1 MKTAEEKSLSH
12 KAGDRVADT
21 SSGVQAIVVRSGPDS
36 VLTLVG
42 DDTATVLL
50 GKRYAC
56 SECPAE
62 LLVTKG
68 GPAVP
73 VCHGQPMKVAAPKTL
88 PSSD

>member
-1 MKTAEEKSLSH
+1 MSH
-12 KAGDRVADT
+12 KAGDRVTDAF
-21 SSGVQAIVVRSGPDS
+21 SGVQAIVVRSPSDS
-36 VLTLVG
+36 VLTLVC

-56 SECPAE
+56 SECAAE

-73 VCHGQPMKVAAPKTL
+73 YCHGQPMTVAAPKTL